1 MRKRKRLAK
10 EKVKRWKKA
19 LREYDQV
26 SEQDIVTPV
35 EQQAREALEA
45 LDAAQP
51 DLQSLYEN
59 LAAAENP
66 EDYGEAVMHRLRSYR
81 RASVDLGKANSILLE
96 NYDELSA
103 RWDDLT
109 RQHHS
114 RLKAPAN
121 SVIDLEETRSDHFA
135 AGMNLYKLLLVCFIG
150 CFGGVVIELAWC
162 LLTNG
167 YLQSRSGLVYGPFNM
182 VYGAGALVLTVALYR
197 YRNRGKWL
205 SFLGGF
211 LVGSAL
217 EYFCSWAQEMLFGSV
232 SWDYSHMPF
241 NINGR
246 ICLVYSVF
254 WGFLGVFWV
263 KTLYPMVAQLILK
276 IPSRFGKILTW
287 ALTAFFVFDCAVTL
301 LTVFRWSQ
309 RVDGIAASNAFW
321 AFIDARFPD
330 SRMQRIF
337 ANMVFR

>member
-1 MRKRKRLAK
+1 MKRKKRLAR
-10 EKVKRWKKA
+10 EKVKQWKKA
-19 LREYDQV
+19 LREYDQLTEHDVV
-26 SEQDIVTPV
+26 SP
-35 EQQAREALEA
+35 AEAQSAELLDTLEK
-45 LDAAQP
+45 AQP
-51 DLQSLYEN
+51 GLHSLYED
-59 LAAAENP
+59 LAQAEDP
-66 EDYGEAVMHRLRSYR
+66 ERFGENVMHRLRSYR
-81 RASVDLGKANSILLE
+81 RASNNLTRANAKLLE

-109 RQHHS
+109 RQPHF
-114 RLKAPAN
+114 KVKPPAN

-135 AGMNLYKLLLVCFIG
+135 AGMNVYKLLLVCFIG
-150 CFGGVVIELAWC
+150 CFGGVVIELLWC

-167 YLQSRSGLVYGPFNM
+167 YLESRSGLVYGPFNM
-182 VYGAGALVLTVALYR
+182 VYGAGALVLTLALYR

-211 LVGSAL
+211 VVGSAL
-217 EYFCSWAQEMLFGSV
+217 EYFCSWAQELLFGSV

-254 WGFLGVFWV
+254 WGFLGIFWV
-263 KTLYPMVAQLILK
+263 KTLYPMMAQLILK
-276 IPSRFGKILTW
+276 IPNKIGKWATW
-287 ALTAFFVFDCAVTL
+287 ALTAFFVFDCVVTL

-321 AFIDARFPD
+321 TFIDTRFPD
-330 SRMQRIF
+330 ARMQKIF